1 MWVSDLKITADLTEK
16 RKNRQLLGLEYKAK
30 NVKCYHH
37 LKIMW
42 KNKQGSGMKEKQ
54 SLWKTPKQINKHQ
67 KNFTNTTESYKCMGL
82 YPCVIWFPKCYW
94 KLWSSFPIHKVL
106 LKTRKRGFPAGSV
119 VKNPCSHGI
128 LSLQACGCCCRLVA
142 KSWPTLLQPHGL
154 VARQASLSM
163 GFPRQAQEWVAISF
177 SRGSFQP
184 KDQTHLSCS
193 GRCVLHRW
201 AM

>member
-1 MWVSDLKITADLTEK
+1 
-16 RKNRQLLGLEYKAK
+16 
-30 NVKCYHH
+30 
-37 LKIMW
+37 MW

-94 KLWSSFPIHKVL
+94 KQWSSFPIHKVL

-142 KSWPTLLQPHGL
+142 KSCPTLLQPHGL

-163 GFPRQAQEWVAISF
+163 GFPRQAYRSGWPFPSPEDLSNLRIKPTSPALAGVSF
-177 SRGSFQP
+177 TAEPCREGPLHTRLCP
-184 KDQTHLSCS
+184 KLRLLWRHQSYCSKGPPCS
-193 GRCVLHRW
+193 G
-201 AM
+201 MTSS